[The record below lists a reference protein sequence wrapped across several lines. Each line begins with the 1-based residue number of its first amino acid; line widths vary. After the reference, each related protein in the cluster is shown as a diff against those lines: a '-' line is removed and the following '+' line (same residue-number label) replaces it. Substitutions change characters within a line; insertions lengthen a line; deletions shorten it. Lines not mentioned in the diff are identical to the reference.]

1 MGRCSGCG
9 AAALWGPGLGCP
21 EPKKSL
27 WKRFGLPASAWR
39 PPVGVEPL
47 QGAPMRVSRAE
58 AAEASSRA
66 PSRAASK
73 VGLILE
79 VSVEYLC

>member
-1 MGRCSGCG
+1 
-9 AAALWGPGLGCP
+9 
-21 EPKKSL
+21 
-27 WKRFGLPASAWR
+27 
-39 PPVGVEPL
+39 
-47 QGAPMRVSRAE
+47 MRVSRAE